1 LRQFRENDKAD
12 VKDRH
17 CLAPLVLKRT
27 TLPVGQR
34 DPKANGLPQERRKN
48 RYRLMSALGQKQNQL
63 NVRFTPKSRHSL
75 TRPACPLCAKS
86 GHSALRQRLL
96 FDHLVGAGE

>member
-48 RYRLMSALGQKQNQL
+48 RYRLMSALGQKQT
-63 NVRFTPKSRHSL
+63 FAPSSL
-75 TRPACPLCAKS
+75 AERSAEFIVQSTEKNAVGGNGCA
-86 GHSALRQRLL
+86 
-96 FDHLVGAGE
+96 